1 MKLKYLLTAVLASS
15 FAFVGCDDD
24 TVGYLDDIQL
34 SETYL
39 SISTKGGTA
48 TVTVESSVDWEFV
61 TDDNWPNVIKRNK
74 DGSIKSEE
82 PAWLAVDK
90 MSGKAG
96 KEVLNVNA
104 AAS

>member
-15 FAFVGCDDD
+15 FAFAGCDDD

-74 DGSIKSEE
+74 DGS
-82 PAWLAVDK
+82 
-90 MSGKAG
+90 KAC
-96 KEVLNVNA
+96 
-104 AAS
+104 

>member
-48 TVTVESSVDWEFV
+48 TVTVESSVDLSL
-61 TDDNWPNVIKRNK
+61 IH
-74 DGSIKSEE
+74 I
-82 PAWLAVDK
+82 
-90 MSGKAG
+90 
-96 KEVLNVNA
+96 
-104 AAS
+104 